1 MMFKEFFYLQ
11 KSDRKVIILLLI
23 VAVVIIVLIRW
34 SKQLPLAPE
43 SSSETFQKT
52 KDTAVS
58 QHNDAHKW
66 DFSSAPSPSVHL
78 TPFDPNTA
86 DAIQLLSLG
95 LTEWQVKSLLKYRA
109 KGGVFRQPA
118 DFARLYG
125 LTQKQFKQLQ
135 PYIRISDD
143 YRPAAE
149 LFAHQEKTTDYQR
162 DTVKFPIKLKEGAH
176 VLLNTADTSVLKKIP
191 GIGSYFA
198 RQIVAYRN
206 RLGGYSSVSQLA
218 EIDDF
223 PSETLSFFQLSADDA
238 NRIRKLNLNK
248 LTLNEL
254 KRHPYISFYQARA
267 IVDYRRLH
275 GALHSLDDLKL
286 LNDFSEEKIR
296 QLQPYVEF

>member
-52 KDTAVS
+52 KDTSVS

-86 DAIQLLSLG
+86 DAMQLLSLG

-135 PYIRISDD
+135 PYIRISND
-143 YRPAAE
+143 YRPASE

-162 DTVKFPIKLKEGAH
+162 DTVRFPIKLKEGAH

-238 NRIRKLNLNK
+238 SRIRKLNLNK

-286 LNDFSEEKIR
+286 LNDFSEDKIR

>member
-1 MMFKEFFYLQ
+1 MGFF
-11 KSDRKVIILLLI
+11 
-23 VAVVIIVLIRW
+23 IRPFTLC
-34 SKQLPLAPE
+34 SPH
-43 SSSETFQKT
+43 T
-52 KDTAVS
+52 VRS
-58 QHNDAHKW
+58 QHSRCHTIALSGLNRMAGKK
-66 DFSSAPSPSVHL
+66 
-78 TPFDPNTA
+78 PFKV
-86 DAIQLLSLG
+86 S
-95 LTEWQVKSLLKYRA
+95 
-109 KGGVFRQPA
+109 RQRWCVSA
-118 DFARLYG
+118 DFTRLYG

-149 LFAHQEKTTDYQR
+149 LFAHQEKTTAYQR

-198 RQIVAYRN
+198 RQSVAYRN

-238 NRIRKLNLNK
+238 SRIRKLNLNK

-286 LNDFSEEKIR
+286 LNDFSEDKIR

>member
-52 KDTAVS
+52 KDTSVS

-86 DAIQLLSLG
+86 DAMQLLSLG

-149 LFAHQEKTTDYQR
+149 LFAHQEKTTAYQG

-238 NRIRKLNLNK
+238 SRIRKLNLNK

-275 GALHSLDDLKL
+275 GALRSLDDLKL
-286 LNDFSEEKIR
+286 LNDFSEDKIR

>member
-149 LFAHQEKTTDYQR
+149 LFAHQEKTTAYQR

-238 NRIRKLNLNK
+238 SCIRKLNLNK

-275 GALHSLDDLKL
+275 GALRSLDDLKL
-286 LNDFSEEKIR
+286 LNDFSEDKIR

>member
-1 MMFKEFFYLQ
+1 MGFF
-11 KSDRKVIILLLI
+11 
-23 VAVVIIVLIRW
+23 IRPFTLC
-34 SKQLPLAPE
+34 SPH
-43 SSSETFQKT
+43 T
-52 KDTAVS
+52 VRS
-58 QHNDAHKW
+58 QHSRCH
-66 DFSSAPSPSVHL
+66 
-78 TPFDPNTA
+78 
-86 DAIQLLSLG
+86 AIALSG

-125 LTQKQFKQLQ
+125 LTQRQFKQLQ

-149 LFAHQEKTTDYQR
+149 LFAHQEKTTAYQR

-238 NRIRKLNLNK
+238 SRIRKLNLNK

-275 GALHSLDDLKL
+275 GALRSLDDLKL
-286 LNDFSEEKIR
+286 LNDFSEDKIR

>member
-149 LFAHQEKTTDYQR
+149 LFSHQEKTTAYQR

-206 RLGGYSSVSQLA
+206 RLGGYSCVSQLA

-275 GALHSLDDLKL
+275 GALRSLDDLKL
-286 LNDFSEEKIR
+286 LNDFSEDKIR

>member
-52 KDTAVS
+52 KDTSVS
-58 QHNDAHKW
+58 QYNDAHKW

-238 NRIRKLNLNK
+238 SCIRKLNLNK

-286 LNDFSEEKIR
+286 LNDFSEDKIR

>member
-34 SKQLPLAPE
+34 SKHLPLAPE
-43 SSSETFQKT
+43 SPSETFQKT
-52 KDTAVS
+52 KDTSVS
-58 QHNDAHKW
+58 QYNDAHKW

-86 DAIQLLSLG
+86 DAMQLLSLG

-286 LNDFSEEKIR
+286 LNDFSEDKIR

>member
-43 SSSETFQKT
+43 SSPETFQKT

-58 QHNDAHKW
+58 QHSDAHKW

-275 GALHSLDDLKL
+275 GALRSLDDLKL

>member
-43 SSSETFQKT
+43 SSSETFQKA
-52 KDTAVS
+52 KDTSVS
-58 QHNDAHKW
+58 QHSDAHKW

-78 TPFDPNTA
+78 TPSDPNTA
-86 DAIQLLSLG
+86 DAMQLLSLG

-149 LFAHQEKTTDYQR
+149 LFAHQEKTTACQR

-206 RLGGYSSVSQLA
+206 RLGGYSSVSQLT

-286 LNDFSEEKIR
+286 LNDFSEDKIR

>member
-52 KDTAVS
+52 KDTSVS

-86 DAIQLLSLG
+86 DAMQLLSLG

-206 RLGGYSSVSQLA
+206 RLGGYSSVSQLT

-286 LNDFSEEKIR
+286 LNDFSEDKIR

>member
-86 DAIQLLSLG
+86 DAMQLLSLG

-149 LFAHQEKTTDYQR
+149 LFAHQEKTTACQR

-176 VLLNTADTSVLKKIP
+176 VLLNTADTSVLKKIT

-206 RLGGYSSVSQLA
+206 RLGGYSSVSQLT

-286 LNDFSEEKIR
+286 LNDFSEDKIR

>member
-149 LFAHQEKTTDYQR
+149 LFSHQEKTTAYQR

-238 NRIRKLNLNK
+238 SRIRKLNLNK

-275 GALHSLDDLKL
+275 GALRSLDDLKL
-286 LNDFSEEKIR
+286 LNDFSEDKIR

>member
-43 SSSETFQKT
+43 SSSETFQKA
-52 KDTAVS
+52 KDTSVS
-58 QHNDAHKW
+58 QHSDAHKW

-86 DAIQLLSLG
+86 DAMQLLSLG

-149 LFAHQEKTTDYQR
+149 LFAHQEKTTACQR

-206 RLGGYSSVSQLA
+206 RLGGYSSVSQLT

-286 LNDFSEEKIR
+286 LNDFSEDKIR

>member
-1 MMFKEFFYLQ
+1 
-11 KSDRKVIILLLI
+11 
-23 VAVVIIVLIRW
+23 
-34 SKQLPLAPE
+34 
-43 SSSETFQKT
+43 
-52 KDTAVS
+52 
-58 QHNDAHKW
+58 
-66 DFSSAPSPSVHL
+66 
-78 TPFDPNTA
+78 
-86 DAIQLLSLG
+86 
-95 LTEWQVKSLLKYRA
+95 
-109 KGGVFRQPA
+109 VFRQPA

-149 LFAHQEKTTDYQR
+149 LFAHQEKTTACQR

-206 RLGGYSSVSQLA
+206 RLGGYSSVSQLT

-286 LNDFSEEKIR
+286 LNDFSEDKIR

>member
-43 SSSETFQKT
+43 SPSETFQKT

-223 PSETLSFFQLSADDA
+223 PSETLSFFQLSADGA
-238 NRIRKLNLNK
+238 SRIRKLNLNK

-275 GALHSLDDLKL
+275 GALRSLDDLKL
-286 LNDFSEEKIR
+286 LNDFSEDKIR

>member
-23 VAVVIIVLIRW
+23 VAVVIIVFIRW

-52 KDTAVS
+52 KDTSVS
-58 QHNDAHKW
+58 QHSDAHKW

-238 NRIRKLNLNK
+238 NRIRKLNLNR

-254 KRHPYISFYQARA
+254 KRHPYISFYQACA

-275 GALHSLDDLKL
+275 GALRSLDDLKL
-286 LNDFSEEKIR
+286 LNDFSEDKIR